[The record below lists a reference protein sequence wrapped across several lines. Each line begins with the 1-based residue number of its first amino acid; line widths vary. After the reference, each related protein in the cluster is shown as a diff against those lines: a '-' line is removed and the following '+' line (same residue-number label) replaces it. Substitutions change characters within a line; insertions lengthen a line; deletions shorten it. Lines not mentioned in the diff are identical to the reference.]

1 MNEMWKE
8 TPYPL
13 TTADTLAEPETP
25 DTPETPE
32 TPDTPNIPETLDMVG
47 EGETPDTMGA
57 PETEPETP
65 VVAAVPEIAE
75 PKAVTPVATRSRREA
90 SLGYE
95 LYLNVRTL
103 VFVLA
108 ALILVFTFMVRVIVV
123 SGSSME
129 NTLQNGDSML
139 VWCLGYEP
147 KQGDVVVVTQRS
159 YQNDSLVKR
168 VIATEGQRV
177 DIDYETSTVY
187 VDGVALQEDY
197 IKEAM
202 RVPVYGEGLN
212 HVTVPEGCIFVLGD
226 NRNDSADSRYPDIG
240 VIDTRCVIGRAVMVV
255 FPFRDLTLL

>member
-1 MNEMWKE
+1 MDEQWQDSQPGPDIPASSEISGMPELETPTPTYSRSRKE
-8 TPYPL
+8 T
-13 TTADTLAEPETP
+13 
-25 DTPETPE
+25 
-32 TPDTPNIPETLDMVG
+32 
-47 EGETPDTMGA
+47 
-57 PETEPETP
+57 
-65 VVAAVPEIAE
+65 
-75 PKAVTPVATRSRREA
+75 

-108 ALILVFTFMVRVIVV
+108 ALILVFTFVVRIIVV

-147 KQGDVVVVTQRS
+147 KQGDVVVLTQRS

-168 VIATEGQRV
+168 VIATAGQRV

-202 RVPVYGEGLN
+202 EIPNYGEGLN
-212 HVTVPEGCIFVLGD
+212 HVTVPEGCIFVMGD
-226 NRNDSADSRYPDIG
+226 NRNDSADSRYPSIG
-240 VIDTRCVIGRAVMVV
+240 IIDTRSVIGRAVMVV
-255 FPFRDLTLL
+255 FPFPDFNLL

>member
-1 MNEMWKE
+1 MDDEVQE
-8 TPYPL
+8 
-13 TTADTLAEPETP
+13 
-25 DTPETPE
+25 
-32 TPDTPNIPETLDMVG
+32 V
-47 EGETPDTMGA
+47 
-57 PETEPETP
+57 
-65 VVAAVPEIAE
+65 
-75 PKAVTPVATRSRREA
+75 VTPPARTQKDT

-108 ALILVFTFMVRVIVV
+108 VLILVFTFVVRVIVV
-123 SGSSME
+123 SGESME

-139 VWCLGYEP
+139 VWCLGYTP

-177 DIDYETSTVY
+177 DIDYNTSTVY
-187 VDGVALQEDY
+187 VDGEALQEDY

-202 RVPVYGEGLN
+202 RVPNYGEGIN
-212 HVTVPEGCIFVLGD
+212 HVTVPEGCIFVMGD

-240 VIDTRCVIGRAVMVV
+240 IIDTRCIIGRAVMVL
-255 FPFRDLTLL
+255 FPFRDVTLL

>member
-1 MNEMWKE
+1 MDEQWQDSQP
-8 TPYPL
+8 TPS
-13 TTADTLAEPETP
+13 
-25 DTPETPE
+25 
-32 TPDTPNIPETLDMVG
+32 
-47 EGETPDTMGA
+47 A
-57 PETEPETP
+57 PEAPDNLG
-65 VVAAVPEIAE
+65 VPELTGVTDVTGLTEDTAA
-75 PKAVTPVATRSRREA
+75 KAAANRTRKDT

-108 ALILVFTFMVRVIVV
+108 ALILVFTFVVRIIVV

-147 KQGDVVVVTQRS
+147 KQGDVVVLTQRS

-177 DIDYETSTVY
+177 DINYETGTVY
-187 VDGVALQEDY
+187 VDGTPLEEDY

-202 RVPVYGEGLN
+202 KVPNYGEGVN
-212 HVTVPEGCIFVLGD
+212 HVTVPEGCIFVMGD
-226 NRNDSADSRYPDIG
+226 NRNDSADSRYPSIG
-240 VIDTRCVIGRAVMVV
+240 IIDTRSVIGRAVMVL
-255 FPFRDLTLL
+255 FPFQDFTLL

>member
-1 MNEMWKE
+1 MNEMWKD

-13 TTADTLAEPETP
+13 TTADTLKEPETP
-25 DTPETPE
+25 DTPPI
-32 TPDTPNIPETLDMVG
+32 PDTVE
-47 EGETPDTMGA
+47 EGESPDRG
-57 PETEPETP
+57 PEPEGT
-65 VVAAVPEIAE
+65 AE
-75 PKAVTPVATRSRREA
+75 SKATAPATAKPRREA

-108 ALILVFTFMVRVIVV
+108 ALILVFTFVVRVIVV
-123 SGSSME
+123 SGESME

-139 VWCLGYEP
+139 VWCLGYKP

-177 DIDYETSTVY
+177 DIDYESSTVY

-202 RVPVYGEGLN
+202 RIPIYGEGVN

-240 VIDTRCVIGRAVMVV
+240 VIDTRCIIGRAVMVV

>member
-1 MNEMWKE
+1 MDEQWQDSQPGPDIPASSQISGMPELETPTPTYSRSRKE
-8 TPYPL
+8 T
-13 TTADTLAEPETP
+13 
-25 DTPETPE
+25 
-32 TPDTPNIPETLDMVG
+32 
-47 EGETPDTMGA
+47 
-57 PETEPETP
+57 
-65 VVAAVPEIAE
+65 
-75 PKAVTPVATRSRREA
+75 

-108 ALILVFTFMVRVIVV
+108 ALILVFTFVVRIIVV

-147 KQGDVVVVTQRS
+147 KQGDVVVLTQRS
-159 YQNDSLVKR
+159 YQEDSLVKR

-202 RVPVYGEGLN
+202 EIPNYGEGLN
-212 HVTVPEGCIFVLGD
+212 HVTVPEGCIFVMGD
-226 NRNDSADSRYPDIG
+226 NRNDSADSRYPSIG
-240 VIDTRCVIGRAVMVV
+240 IIDTRSVIGRAVMVV
-255 FPFRDLTLL
+255 FPFPDFNLL

>member
-1 MNEMWKE
+1 MDDEVREVVTPPSRTQKE
-8 TPYPL
+8 T
-13 TTADTLAEPETP
+13 
-25 DTPETPE
+25 
-32 TPDTPNIPETLDMVG
+32 
-47 EGETPDTMGA
+47 
-57 PETEPETP
+57 
-65 VVAAVPEIAE
+65 
-75 PKAVTPVATRSRREA
+75 

-108 ALILVFTFMVRVIVV
+108 ALILVFTFVVRIIVV
-123 SGSSME
+123 SGESME

-187 VDGVALQEDY
+187 VDGVALQENY
-197 IKEAM
+197 IKETM
-202 RVPVYGEGLN
+202 RVPIYGEGVN
-212 HVTVPEGCIFVLGD
+212 HVTVPEGCIFVMGD
-226 NRNDSADSRYPDIG
+226 NRNNSADSRYPDIG
-240 VIDTRCVIGRAVMVV
+240 VVDTRCVIGRAVMVL